1 VRFEFL
7 LPQNVEAC
15 CVGRDLA

>member
-1 VRFEFL
+1 